1 MCAAKIDK
9 SMSKLLQNSPWKIE
23 ITFPAFLYLH
33 GENCLPALFYI
44 ICRSTAGKSVT
55 PIVS

>member
-1 MCAAKIDK
+1 MIYQTFIFGTKVVCSQNRIDK

-33 GENCLPALFYI
+33 GENCLPALLYI
-44 ICRSTAGKSVT
+44 IC
-55 PIVS
+55 